1 MYNSTPLKMSYGALP
16 FVIPDGELGF
26 PLTSATKKET
36 IFRNYKMGK
45 VLDQGDQGICVD
57 MSLTALLN
65 AEPIAQNPCEPLEIY
80 KAARKIGNTPD
91 DVEGCQLNH
100 AVNYLIK
107 KKIIKKEYWT
117 QKSSEVALYL
127 NTISPIVMS
136 LPWSEKMNNPA
147 KDGKIVPGGNSI
159 GYHAVVA
166 FRFDGLRNRIWL
178 RNSWGLGW
186 GTSGNCY
193 IEINNLEK
201 LLVQGG
207 VACALVE

>member
-1 MYNSTPLKMSYGALP
+1 MFYGALP
-16 FVIPDGELGF
+16 FVIPDSELGF

-65 AEPIAQNPCEPLEIY
+65 AEPIAQNPCKPLEIY

-91 DVEGCQLNH
+91 ELEGCQLNH

-186 GTSGNCY
+186 GASGNCY

>member
-1 MYNSTPLKMSYGALP
+1 MLNNTSSKMFYGALP
-16 FVIPDGELGF
+16 FVIPDSELGF
-26 PLTSATKKET
+26 PLASAVKKET

-65 AEPIAQNPCEPLEIY
+65 AEPIAQNPCKPLEIY

-91 DVEGCQLNH
+91 ELEGCQLNH

>member
-1 MYNSTPLKMSYGALP
+1 MKA
-16 FVIPDGELGF
+16 
-26 PLTSATKKET
+26 
-36 IFRNYKMGK
+36 
-45 VLDQGDQGICVD
+45 
-57 MSLTALLN
+57 LN
-65 AEPIAQNPCEPLEIY
+65 AEPIAQNPCKPLEIY

-91 DVEGCQLNH
+91 ELEGCQLNH

-166 FRFDGLRNRIWL
+166 FRFDGLKERLWL
-178 RNSWGLGW
+178 RNSWSESWGLN
-186 GTSGNCY
+186 GNCY
-193 IEINNLEK
+193 MTLADLQK
-201 LLVQGG
+201 LLTQGG
-207 VACALVE
+207 IACALVE